1 MSTFLDSAGL
11 GVLVGG
17 LVSNAVVHAN
27 GPSLSLT
34 VDEPITNVLHVAVR
48 DASQVIPQRSPQPPD
63 VHATGGRGLFM
74 VDALSTRWG
83 SELNLPGFS
92 AGSVVPTANAGGPL
106 GA

>member
-1 MSTFLDSAGL
+1 VSTFLDSAGL

-34 VDEPITNVLHVAVR
+34 VDEPITNV
-48 DASQVIPQRSPQPPD
+48 
-63 VHATGGRGLFM
+63 
-74 VDALSTRWG
+74 
-83 SELNLPGFS
+83 NLPGFS